1 MNKTTFLEFK
11 RHSVYTI
18 TVILLSLNSYAQNT
32 FVPKIQ
38 TLTESVCE
46 LPLGEFTGLVS
57 IPRAPETVAKMDAGS
72 PCATFI
78 VNYNGFT
85 PEAQAAFQY
94 AVDIWAHSIE
104 SSVTINVSAT
114 FTALGPNVLGSAG
127 PATFLTSNA
136 PGAQPN
142 TFYPAALWE
151 KLEGAD
157 RSIFGGSNDISAEF
171 SSEFNW
177 YYGTDANPPAN
188 QVDFVSVVLHE
199 LGHGLGFIGFA
210 SLTPSTPDDIGAVR
224 EPNNAIPAI
233 YESYIE
239 NGSGTA
245 ILSFSD
251 PSAAL
256 GVELVSNDLY
266 CNSPQAITQLDQGG
280 ILPRI
285 YVPTTWS
292 PGSSYYHWNDSTFP
306 NSDINSLMRSSIG
319 PGQANHNPGP
329 ITLGFFQDMGWSICP
344 GALSI
349 DDITISNVTVS
360 PNPFS
365 NEITVT
371 LTNSYFDSFKL
382 SLFDLN
388 GRLIKSKTSEASNGK
403 LTLFNLNDLDDGLY
417 IVKITNST
425 SGKSITKKIVK
436 N

>member
-1 MNKTTFLEFK
+1 MNKTTFLYFK
-11 RHSVYTI
+11 RIWICTSVVTLI
-18 TVILLSLNSYAQNT
+18 ALNSYGQNT
-32 FVPKIQ
+32 FEPKIY

-46 LPLGEFTGLVS
+46 LPLGEYIGLIS
-57 IPRAPETVAKMDAGS
+57 IPRAPETVAKMDAAN
-72 PCATFI
+72 PCANFI
-78 VNYNGFT
+78 VSYNGFT
-85 PEAQAAFQY
+85 PEAEAAFQY
-94 AVDIWAHSIE
+94 AVDIWANSIE
-104 SSVTINVSAT
+104 SSVPINVSAT
-114 FTALGPNVLGSAG
+114 FTALGPGVLGSAG

-136 PGAQPN
+136 AGAQPN

-157 RSIFGGSNDISAEF
+157 RSPFGGTNDISANF
-171 SSEFNW
+171 SSEFDW

-210 SLTPSTPDDIGAVR
+210 SLTESTPDDIGAVR
-224 EPNNAIPAI
+224 EPNNGIPAI

-245 ILSFSD
+245 ILTFAD

-256 GVELVSNDLY
+256 GAELVSNDIY
-266 CNSPQAITQLDQGG
+266 CNSPEAIIQLGQGG
-280 ILPRI
+280 TLPRI
-285 YVPTTWS
+285 YAPTSWS
-292 PGSSYYHWNDSTFP
+292 PGSSYYHWNNSTFP

-329 ITLGFFQDMGWSICP
+329 ITLGFFQDMGWSICS

-349 DDITISNVTVS
+349 DDISISNVTVS
-360 PNPFS
+360 PNPFV

-371 LTNSYFDSFKL
+371 LNNTYAESFKL
-382 SLFDLN
+382 SLFDIN
-388 GRLIKSKTSEASNGK
+388 GRLIRSEAGEPSNGK
-403 LTLFNLNDLDDGLY
+403 LTLFNLNDLENGLY
-417 IVKITNST
+417 IMKITNT
-425 SGKSITKKIVK
+425 TTGNSITKKIVK